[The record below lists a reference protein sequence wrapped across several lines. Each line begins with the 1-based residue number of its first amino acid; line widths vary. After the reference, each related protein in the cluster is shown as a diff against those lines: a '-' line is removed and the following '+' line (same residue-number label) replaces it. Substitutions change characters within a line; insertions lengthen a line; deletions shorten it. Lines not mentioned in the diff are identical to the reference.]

1 MFGSLQT
8 RCQSGTGQSH
18 QIRGSNTTT
27 LQRLSNPP
35 GAVSMS
41 LLQHL
46 QGIPDPRIERTRR
59 HELQSILA
67 VALCATIAG
76 ADNWVEVAEFG
87 EQHQDWFARF
97 VPLPCGVA
105 SHDTFARV
113 FRLLDAR
120 QLELACQQWLT
131 RVAGQVQGTVAIDGK
146 SVRGSRK
153 GDAARALHMV
163 SAWAADMGLLLGQC
177 KVDGKSN
184 EITAI
189 PELLQLLHLK
199 GCIVTI
205 DAIGCQKSI
214 AQQLHEHGADYVLSL
229 KGNQRHM
236 HEVVRK
242 HFEASGTA
250 KQQYNTYAERS
261 SGHGRVELR
270 SYRVSPVPEA
280 LQRAAVHWPG
290 LSSVV
295 QVVRQRQQSG
305 QSTSEE
311 VSYYLSS
318 LPAHTQA
325 HVLAHSIRAHWSV
338 ENQLHWSLDV
348 AMREDAA
355 QSYKDQGPHNQTVLR
370 RMALQMLKRD
380 TSVKIGVQAK
390 RKRAGWNLGYLE
402 RLLGIV
408 I

>member
-1 MFGSLQT
+1 MT
-8 RCQSGTGQSH
+8 
-18 QIRGSNTTT
+18 
-27 LQRLSNPP
+27 
-35 GAVSMS
+35 

-46 QGIPDPRIERTRR
+46 QLIPDPRLARTRR

-87 EQHQDWFARF
+87 ELHHDWFVRF
-97 VPLPCGVA
+97 IPLPSGIA

-113 FRLLDAR
+113 FRLLDAK
-120 QLELACQQWLT
+120 QLELACQQWLAQ
-131 RVAGQVQGTVAIDGK
+131 VAGRVHGTVAIDGK
-146 SVRGSRK
+146 SVRGSSK
-153 GDAARALHMV
+153 GDARRPLHMV

-189 PELLQLLHLK
+189 PELLRLIHLK

-205 DAIGCQKSI
+205 DAIGCQKTI

-236 HEVVRK
+236 HEVVQT
-242 HFEASGTA
+242 HFEVSCTA
-250 KQQYNTYAERS
+250 GQQGDNIYAERS
-261 SGHGRVELR
+261 SGHGREELR

-290 LSSVV
+290 LASVV
-295 QVVRQRQQSG
+295 QVARQRQQAGCSA
-305 QSTSEE
+305 SEE

-318 LPAHTQA
+318 LAAHTPAQ
-325 HVLAHSIRAHWSV
+325 VLAHSIRSHWAV

-355 QSYKDQGPHNQTVLR
+355 QTYKDQGPHNQTLLR
-370 RMALQMLKRD
+370 RMALQVLKSD
-380 TSVKIGVQAK
+380 TSVKVGVQAK
-390 RKRAGWNLGYLE
+390 RKRAGWDVGYLAHV
-402 RLLGIV
+402 LGIRV
-408 I
+408 

>member
-1 MFGSLQT
+1 VT
-8 RCQSGTGQSH
+8 
-18 QIRGSNTTT
+18 
-27 LQRLSNPP
+27 
-35 GAVSMS
+35 

-46 QGIPDPRIERTRR
+46 QVIPDPRLERTRR

-67 VALCATIAG
+67 IALCATIAG

-87 EQHQDWFARF
+87 ELHHDWFIRF
-97 VPLPCGVA
+97 IPLPSGIA

-113 FRLLDAR
+113 FRLLDAK

-131 RVAGQVQGTVAIDGK
+131 QVAGQVYGTVAIDGK
-146 SVRGSRK
+146 SVRGSSK
-153 GDAARALHMV
+153 GDARRPLHMV
-163 SAWAADMGLLLGQC
+163 SAWAADMELLLGQC

-189 PELLQLLHLK
+189 PELLRLLHLK

-236 HEVVRK
+236 HAVVQK
-242 HFEASGTA
+242 HFEVQAS
-250 KQQYNTYAERS
+250 QEQPDENTYTERS
-261 SGHGRVELR
+261 SGHGRQELR
-270 SYRVSPVPEA
+270 SYRLSPVPEA
-280 LQRAAVHWPG
+280 LQRAALHWPG
-290 LSSVV
+290 LASAV
-295 QVVRQRQQSG
+295 QVTRQRQQTGSPV
-305 QSTSEE
+305 SEE

-318 LPAHTQA
+318 LPVHTPAQ
-325 HVLAHSIRAHWSV
+325 VLAHSIRSHWAV

-355 QSYKDQGPHNQTVLR
+355 QCYKDQGPHNQTLLR
-370 RMALQMLKRD
+370 RMALQLLKRD
-380 TSVKIGVQAK
+380 TSVKVGVQAK
-390 RKRAGWNLGYLE
+390 RKRAGWDVGYLAHI
-402 RLLGIV
+402 LGIRV
-408 I
+408 